1 MDLKNKIAIVTG
13 ASMGIGKSIA
23 VALAKKGTRVILA
36 ARTLEKLKE
45 TKEEIKSFGGDAL
58 IVQTDLSR
66 EEQILALFKR
76 TSEEYGRLDIII
88 NNAAIA
94 LASEFLSCSSK
105 DFDELI
111 NVNLKSVYTCCQ
123 QALNIMLPQKSGV
136 IINISSNIV
145 DKCYEKQAIYA
156 ASKCGVV
163 GITKSIANE
172 FHKDGILVALIH
184 PGGVD
189 TQLATKVRPDIDKS
203 LLIRPED
210 IADTVLYML
219 KLSDTAWVDEI
230 TVRRRAAKPF

>member
-1 MDLKNKIAIVTG
+1 
-13 ASMGIGKSIA
+13 MGIGKSIA
-23 VALAKKGTRVILA
+23 VALAGKGARVVLA

-45 TKEEIKSFGGDAL
+45 TKEEIESSGGTA
-58 IVQTDLSR
+58 IVVQTDLSR
-66 EEQILALFKR
+66 EEDILALFKR
-76 TSEEYGRLDIII
+76 TTEEFGRLDIII

-94 LASEFLSCSSK
+94 LANEFLNCSSK

-111 NVNLKSVYTCCQ
+111 NVNLKNVYTCCQ
-123 QALNIMLPQKSGV
+123 QALSIMLPQKSGV

-156 ASKCGVV
+156 ASKCGVA

-172 FHKDGILVALIH
+172 FQKDGIMVALVN

-189 TQLATKVRPDIDKS
+189 TRLATRARPDLDRS
-203 LLIRPED
+203 LLIRPAD

-219 KLSDTAWVDEI
+219 GLSDTAWVDEI

>member
-13 ASMGIGKSIA
+13 SSMGIGKSIA
-23 VALAKKGTRVILA
+23 LALARQNAKVVLA

-45 TKEEIKSFGGDAL
+45 TAEEIRSLKGTCL

-66 EEQILALFKR
+66 EEQILELFKR
-76 TSEEYGRLDIII
+76 TTEEYGRLDIII
-88 NNAAIA
+88 NNAAIT
-94 LASEFLSCSSK
+94 LAGDFLSFSSR

-123 QALNIMLPQKSGV
+123 QALKIMLPQKSGV
-136 IINISSNIV
+136 IINISSNV
-145 DKCYEKQAIYA
+145 AAKCYERQAIYA

-189 TQLATKVRPDIDKS
+189 TQLATKARPDIDKS

-210 IADTVLYML
+210 IAVTVLYML
-219 KLSDTAWVDEI
+219 GLSDTAWVDEV

>member
-1 MDLKNKIAIVTG
+1 
-13 ASMGIGKSIA
+13 MGIGKSIA
-23 VALAKKGTRVILA
+23 VALAKEGVKVVLA

-45 TKEEIKSFGGDAL
+45 TKKEIESFGGASF
-58 IVQTDLSR
+58 IVQTDLSH
-66 EEQILALFKR
+66 EEQILDLFKR
-76 TSEEYGRLDIII
+76 TIKEYGTLDIII

-94 LASEFLSCSSK
+94 LAEEFLNCSSK

-123 QALNIMLPQKSGV
+123 QALNIMVPQKSGF
-136 IINISSNIV
+136 IINISSNV
-145 DKCYEKQAIYA
+145 AAKCYEKQAIYA

-172 FHKDGILVALIH
+172 FHKDGIMVALIH

-189 TQLATKVRPDIDKS
+189 TRLVTKARPDLDKS

-210 IADTVLYML
+210 IANTVLYML